1 MHIVP
6 RFMQII
12 KCYNKKVTQKIHRE
26 QYNLKYAHAILR
38 VECLRNVGELIQ
50 AYLSCS
56 VILYIQSNFSDLKV
70 RFFLTLLT

>member
-6 RFMQII
+6 CFMQII
-12 KCYNKKVTQKIHRE
+12 KRRNKKVTKKIHQE
-26 QYNLKYAHAILR
+26 QCSLKNVHAIWR
-38 VECLRNVGELIQ
+38 VECLRNVGELAQ
-50 AYLSCS
+50 AYLSCP